1 MGPSDALWALISL
14 FIFIGIVIYYG
25 VPGMVVRALDGR
37 ADRISKEL
45 DEARQLREEA
55 QALLADYQRKRRE
68 AEEEAEQIVADAKA
82 EAERMTEEANA
93 KLEDM
98 IARRTKSAEDKI
110 SQAEN
115 QAVAE
120 VRARAADLAI
130 AASERVL
137 MQKVQGAVADDLL
150 AKSMDDL
157 KGRLN

>member
-1 MGPSDALWALISL
+1 MAAPIAS
-14 FIFIGIVIYYG
+14 
-25 VPGMVVRALDGR
+25 
-37 ADRISKEL
+37 
-45 DEARQLREEA
+45 ARNSTRPA
-55 QALLADYQRKRRE
+55 SFAKRPRRCWPITSASAAR

-110 SQAEN
+110 TQAQN

-137 MQKVQGAVADDLL
+137 LQKV
-150 AKSMDDL
+150 
-157 KGRLN
+157 KGRLPTSCWPRAWPTSRAA